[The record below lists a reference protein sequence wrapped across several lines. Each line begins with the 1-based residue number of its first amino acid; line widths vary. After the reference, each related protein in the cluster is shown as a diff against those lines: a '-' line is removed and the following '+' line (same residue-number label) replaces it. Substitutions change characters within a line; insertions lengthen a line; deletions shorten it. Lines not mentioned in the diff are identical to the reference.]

1 MATNPAS
8 AYPSVSLADAR
19 EKCDEAR
26 KLVKQG
32 INPVQNRQVE
42 RIKRE
47 QDSANTFEVVAK
59 EWLALKDWE
68 EVTKRRRLDMLQ
80 RVVFPAIG
88 KLPVR
93 QITPAHIL
101 DILSK
106 TAKRGAPTV
115 AAEAKRTMSGI
126 FELAVATLRADND
139 PVWPVRKALPANKTQ
154 HKTAL
159 ASEQIGK
166 LLNDFDNHRCGY
178 QVNFCI
184 QLMWWTLARPSE
196 AAEAEWVEFD
206 LDKALWCIP
215 ARRMKARRE
224 HVVPLPKQA
233 VEMLRR
239 LRAISGDKTHLF
251 PGRDDRNKPMSAHSI
266 RQALKVL
273 GWSGTYSPH
282 GTRTT
287 GSTRLNEMGYR
298 PDAIEAQLAHA
309 EPKNGGSATDAPP
322 DASRIRALEK
332 AASDARR
339 LRAALNS
346 LEEKDAASL
355 DSNCQQTIPLS
366 TRILV
371 LEELQH
377 DAAALAKVIK
387 GEQKEIARLRR
398 KRAAAHLVK
407 TLCGFGISCRT
418 RNDHDVDDRN
428 VTPAMC
434 CVMFSMLEAKAVELS
449 WSTTTSVIKLGLRTL
464 EERVASSYL
473 WDSTPRSRWKM

>member
-1 MATNPAS
+1 MLTDAHCRAAKPKEQLYRLNDFRGLYLEVKPNGVKAWRYRFKLAGKGS
-8 AYPSVSLADAR
+8 WFALGDYPSVSLAEAR
-19 EKCDEAR
+19 DKCEEAR

-47 QDSANTFEVVAK
+47 QDSANTFEAVAK

-80 RVVFPAIG
+80 RVVFPSIG
-88 KLPVR
+88 KMPVR
-93 QITPAHIL
+93 QITPAHVL

-159 ASEQIGK
+159 TTAQIGK

-196 AAEAEWVEFD
+196 TAEAEWAEFD
-206 LDKALWCIP
+206 LDAALWTIP

-224 HVVPLPKQA
+224 HVVPLPTQA
-233 VEMLRR
+233 IEMLRR
-239 LRAISGDKTHLF
+239 LHAISGDRTHLF
-251 PGRDDRNKPMSAHSI
+251 PGRDDRNRPMSVHSI

-298 PDAIEAQLAHA
+298 ADAIEAQLAHS
-309 EPKNGGSATDAPP
+309 EPNSVRRTYNHATY
-322 DASRIRALEK
+322 
-332 AASDARR
+332 
-339 LRAALNS
+339 
-346 LEEKDAASL
+346 
-355 DSNCQQTIPLS
+355 
-366 TRILV
+366 
-371 LEELQH
+371 
-377 DAAALAKVIK
+377 
-387 GEQKEIARLRR
+387 
-398 KRAAAHLVK
+398 
-407 TLCGFGISCRT
+407 
-418 RNDHDVDDRN
+418 
-428 VTPAMC
+428 
-434 CVMFSMLEAKAVELS
+434 
-449 WSTTTSVIKLGLRTL
+449 L
-464 EERVASSYL
+464 EERRDMMQAWADKLEL
-473 WDSTPRSRWKM
+473 WKRESTGEVSKTQ